1 MRKENATKWKPSP
14 QQPMGKGGCRVRR
27 EERDEAAQPKAGS
40 QKHCREPPYP
50 GAHGGPHRDGG
61 CDAAG
66 RSQEPVSPRGQ
77 FSAEEVLLHQDW
89 GGQSFAILP
98 LCLNEPR
105 VIGSSREEHF
115 GDLDPP
121 LGHPHWGAFL
131 PPLHLW
137 QAGLRLPFCRCR
149 G

>member
-1 MRKENATKWKPSP
+1 MANYGFKTSSESPLQHEMRKENATKWKPSP

-66 RSQEPVSPRGQ
+66 RSRSQSLPAGSFLQRK
-77 FSAEEVLLHQDW
+77 SCYIRT
-89 GGQSFAILP
+89 GGARALP
-98 LCLNEPR
+98 
-105 VIGSSREEHF
+105 S
-115 GDLDPP
+115 
-121 LGHPHWGAFL
+121 
-131 PPLHLW
+131 
-137 QAGLRLPFCRCR
+137 CRCVSMSPMS
-149 G
+149 

>member
-1 MRKENATKWKPSP
+1 MEAFP

-27 EERDEAAQPKAGS
+27 EERDEATQPEAGS
-40 QKHCREPPYP
+40 QECSREPPHP
-50 GAHGGPHRDGG
+50 GPTEDPTEME
-61 CDAAG
+61 DVMPPAG
-66 RSQEPVSPRGQ
+66 ARSQSLPMGSFLQRKSCYVRTG
-77 FSAEEVLLHQDW
+77 

-98 LCLNEPR
+98 LCHNEPR
-105 VIGSSREEHF
+105 VIGPAREEHF

-121 LGHPHWGAFL
+121 LGHPHRGAFL

-137 QAGLRLPFCRCR
+137 QAGLRFPFCRCR